1 MFGFKKKVKKAPGAA
16 PANLPAE
23 TPAEV
28 PMQTDG
34 AATAASAP
42 AGNSIKTTKANSK
55 KQATVREPA
64 FSFEASR
71 ISMLEKSE
79 RRAWACAKGIGI
91 VSICLAGAI
100 WIMSPLKQGVPYVF
114 QVDKYT
120 GQSTLIRVADP
131 QSIPRTELMDKYWV
145 TEYIRSRE
153 TYDYNTVDAE
163 FRRVREMTMADQF
176 GPYMKQFQGEQSL
189 DRVLGPAKMIRI
201 EILSVG
207 IEGDGIARVRFI
219 RRRINTANMAPESE
233 SYWTATVGFQ
243 YMPNYTTAGDRLL
256 INPFGFKVT
265 SYRLDQEFTRGSLA
279 LQPEKPVERELT
291 PKEQYDLPPL
301 SDERTN
307 PAPIGTSGE
316 NTVSAPLVTDVTAP
330 VTNEAASGL
339 QNPAADSASM
349 QTGTQTEGAAT
360 VPLEVRESAPT
371 PAADAPVISAG
382 AAAAPRG
389 TAGSADAATGS
400 AK

>member
-16 PANLPAE
+16 PAEMPDEAVL
-23 TPAEV
+23 
-28 PMQTDG
+28 QTEG
-34 AATAASAP
+34 VAATAASAP
-42 AGNSIKTTKANSK
+42 VGQTAKAKTK
-55 KQATVREPA
+55 KQSTVREPA

-71 ISMLEKSE
+71 ISILEKSE

-91 VSICLAGAI
+91 VSICLAGSI

-120 GQSTLIRVADP
+120 GQSTLLRVANP
-131 QSIPRTELMDKYWV
+131 ESIPRTELMDKYWV

-153 TYDYNTVDAE
+153 TYDYNTVDSE

-219 RRRINTANMAPESE
+219 RRRINTSNMAPESE
-233 SYWTATVGFQ
+233 SYWTATIGFQ
-243 YMPNYTTAGDRLL
+243 YLPNYTTDGERLL
-256 INPFGFKVT
+256 VNPFGFKVT

-279 LQPEKPVERELT
+279 LQPEKPVERQLT
-291 PKEQYDLPPL
+291 PKEQYDLPDLPAESSSTSASTQ
-301 SDERTN
+301 SD
-307 PAPIGTSGE
+307 
-316 NTVSAPLVTDVTAP
+316 SA
-330 VTNEAASGL
+330 NAA
-339 QNPAADSASM
+339 QPAANDFVVDAA
-349 QTGTQTEGAAT
+349 EGAQT
-360 VPLEVRESAPT
+360 VPLDAQGSAPT
-371 PAADAPVISAG
+371 PSTDGTSADGSVAPVANIPIANSGSVATGVSVPQNLPAG
-382 AAAAPRG
+382 APTAAAP
-389 TAGSADAATGS
+389 
-400 AK
+400 